1 MQNAR
6 AEYSGEFS
14 MSLDSDVI
22 VDRRRIRR
30 KLTFWRVTAAL
41 VAIAAV
47 AIVGVV
53 VTPGGRG
60 ALTTSGSIARVN
72 IEGLIRSDQ
81 ERVEA
86 LERLEN
92 SKAAAVVVHINS
104 PGGTTA
110 GSEQL
115 YDALVRLKAKKLLV
129 VVVEG
134 LAASGGY
141 ITAIAADH
149 IVAQQSSLVGS
160 IGVLFQYPNFTDL
173 MKTVGVKVEEVK
185 SSPLKAAPN
194 GFEPTSP
201 EARAALD
208 ALVKDSYA
216 WFRGLV
222 KERRGMDDA
231 LLEKVADGRVFT
243 GRQAVDLKLIDQ
255 LGDEKTA
262 IAWLVAQKNGKS
274 DLPVRDYK
282 LAPRFGCL
290 TFLRTA
296 ASITPDAL
304 GLSVIARHVEQ
315 AGVVQAVDR
324 LGLDGVLALWRPA
337 GAGWNALIGFP
348 SLPPALRVASQSRFR
363 PFVTRFRVAQISFS
377 VLTVQGIFT
386 EMDIPKSR
394 VPVSMIKSELVQR
407 IAEHNPHLYQRD
419 VENIVNAILDE
430 IVAALARGDRVEL
443 RGFGAFSVK
452 HRPARAGRNPRTGAH
467 VPVDQ
472 KSVPFFKTGKE
483 MRERLNREGGGPGAG
498 T

>member
-1 MQNAR
+1 LLTLRRQKR
-6 AEYSGEFS
+6 ADHFRRNS

-30 KLTFWRVTAAL
+30 KLTFWRVVAVI

-47 AIVGVV
+47 ATVGVIA
-53 VTPGGRG
+53 TPGGRG

-72 IEGLIRSDQ
+72 IDGVIRSDQ

-86 LERLEN
+86 LERLEK
-92 SKAAAVVVHINS
+92 SKAEAVILHINS

-115 YDALVRLKAKKLLV
+115 YDALVRLKAKKPLV

-149 IVAQQSSLVGS
+149 IIAKQTSLVGS
-160 IGVLFQYPNFTDL
+160 IGVLFQIPNVTEL
-173 MKTVGVKVEEVK
+173 MKTVGVKIEEVK

-243 GRQAVDLKLIDQ
+243 GRQAVELKLIDQ

-262 IAWLVAQKNGKS
+262 VAWLVSEKKIKS
-274 DLPVRDYK
+274 GLPVRDFK
-282 LAPRFGCL
+282 LTPRFSDL

-296 ASITPDAL
+296 ASIAFDAL
-304 GLSVIARHVEQ
+304 GLGGIARQIEQ
-315 AGVVQAVDR
+315 AGVDQF
-324 LGLDGVLALWRPA
+324 GLDGMLALWRPA
-337 GAGWNALIGFP
+337 GPN
-348 SLPPALRVASQSRFR
+348 
-363 PFVTRFRVAQISFS
+363 
-377 VLTVQGIFT
+377 
-386 EMDIPKSR
+386 
-394 VPVSMIKSELVQR
+394 
-407 IAEHNPHLYQRD
+407 
-419 VENIVNAILDE
+419 
-430 IVAALARGDRVEL
+430 
-443 RGFGAFSVK
+443 
-452 HRPARAGRNPRTGAH
+452 
-467 VPVDQ
+467 
-472 KSVPFFKTGKE
+472 
-483 MRERLNREGGGPGAG
+483 
-498 T
+498 

>member
-1 MQNAR
+1 
-6 AEYSGEFS
+6 

-30 KLTFWRVTAAL
+30 KLTFWRVFAAA
-41 VAIAAV
+41 VVIAAIAAV
-47 AIVGVV
+47 
-53 VTPGGRG
+53 G
-60 ALTTSGSIARVN
+60 ALTSGRSAFSTAGSIARVN

-81 ERVEA
+81 DRVEA
-86 LERLEN
+86 LERLEK
-92 SKAAAVVVHINS
+92 SSAAAVVVHINS

-115 YDALVRLKAKKLLV
+115 YDSLVRLKAKKPLV

-160 IGVLFQYPNFTDL
+160 IGVLFQFPNVSEL
-173 MKTVGVKVEEVK
+173 LKTIGVKVEEVK

-201 EARAALD
+201 EARDALD

-231 LLEKVADGRVFT
+231 QLEKVADGRVFT

-262 IAWLVAQKNGKS
+262 VAWLVQQKGVTK

-282 LAPRFGCL
+282 LTPRFGDL
-290 TFLRTA
+290 TFIKTA
-296 ASITPDAL
+296 ASITLDAL
-304 GLSVIARHVEQ
+304 GLGAIARHIEQ
-315 AGVVQAVDR
+315 AGAVQAVDR
-324 LGLDGVLALWRPA
+324 FGLDGMLALWQPA
-337 GAGWNALIGFP
+337 AGN
-348 SLPPALRVASQSRFR
+348 
-363 PFVTRFRVAQISFS
+363 
-377 VLTVQGIFT
+377 
-386 EMDIPKSR
+386 
-394 VPVSMIKSELVQR
+394 
-407 IAEHNPHLYQRD
+407 
-419 VENIVNAILDE
+419 
-430 IVAALARGDRVEL
+430 
-443 RGFGAFSVK
+443 
-452 HRPARAGRNPRTGAH
+452 
-467 VPVDQ
+467 
-472 KSVPFFKTGKE
+472 
-483 MRERLNREGGGPGAG
+483 
-498 T
+498 

>member
-1 MQNAR
+1 
-6 AEYSGEFS
+6 

-30 KLTFWRVTAAL
+30 KLTFWRVAAAV
-41 VAIAAV
+41 VAIAAIGAV
-47 AIVGVV
+47 GAIA
-53 VTPGGRG
+53 TGGRSS
-60 ALTTSGSIARVN
+60 LTGGGSIARIN

-81 ERVEA
+81 ERVAA
-86 LERLEN
+86 LERLEK
-92 SKAAAVVVHINS
+92 SKAAAVIVHINS

-115 YDALVRLKAKKLLV
+115 YDALVRLKAKKPLV

-160 IGVLFQYPNFTDL
+160 IGVLFQFPNFTEL
-173 MKTVGVKVEEVK
+173 LKTVGVKVEEVK

-255 LGDEKTA
+255 LGDEKAA
-262 IAWLVAQKNGKS
+262 IEWLVAEKKIKS
-274 DLPVRDYK
+274 DLPVRDFK
-282 LAPRFGCL
+282 LSPRFGDL
-290 TFLRTA
+290 TFLRAA
-296 ASITPDAL
+296 ASITLDVL
-304 GLSVIARHVEQ
+304 GLGSVARQIEQ
-315 AGVVQAVDR
+315 AGVAQAVDR
-324 LGLDGVLALWRPA
+324 LGLDGMLALWRPA
-337 GAGWNALIGFP
+337 GPN
-348 SLPPALRVASQSRFR
+348 
-363 PFVTRFRVAQISFS
+363 
-377 VLTVQGIFT
+377 
-386 EMDIPKSR
+386 
-394 VPVSMIKSELVQR
+394 
-407 IAEHNPHLYQRD
+407 
-419 VENIVNAILDE
+419 
-430 IVAALARGDRVEL
+430 
-443 RGFGAFSVK
+443 
-452 HRPARAGRNPRTGAH
+452 
-467 VPVDQ
+467 
-472 KSVPFFKTGKE
+472 
-483 MRERLNREGGGPGAG
+483 
-498 T
+498 

>member
-1 MQNAR
+1 
-6 AEYSGEFS
+6 
-14 MSLDSDVI
+14 MSLESDVI

-30 KLTFWRVTAAL
+30 KLTFWRVVAAL
-41 VAIAAV
+41 IAIAAV
-47 AIVGVV
+47 GTIGVIA
-53 VTPGGRG
+53 TPGGRG
-60 ALTTSGSIARVN
+60 AFTTSGSIARVN

-81 ERVEA
+81 DRVEA

-92 SKAAAVVVHINS
+92 SRAAAVVVHVNS

-115 YDALVRLKAKKLLV
+115 YDSLARLKAKKPLV

-160 IGVLFQYPNFTDL
+160 IGVLFQYPNFTEL
-173 MKTVGVKVEEVK
+173 LKTVGVKVEEVK

-222 KERRGMDDA
+222 KERRGMDDE
-231 LLEKVADGRVFT
+231 LLERVADGRVFT
-243 GRQAVDLKLIDQ
+243 GRQGLDLKLIDQ

-262 IAWLVAQKNGKS
+262 IAWLVEQKGVKK

-282 LAPRFGCL
+282 LSPRFGDL

-296 ASITPDAL
+296 ASITLDAL
-304 GLSVIARHVEQ
+304 GLSAIARQVEH
-315 AGVVQAVDR
+315 AGVAQAVDR
-324 LGLDGVLALWRPA
+324 FGLDGMLALWQPA
-337 GAGWNALIGFP
+337 GTN
-348 SLPPALRVASQSRFR
+348 
-363 PFVTRFRVAQISFS
+363 
-377 VLTVQGIFT
+377 
-386 EMDIPKSR
+386 
-394 VPVSMIKSELVQR
+394 
-407 IAEHNPHLYQRD
+407 
-419 VENIVNAILDE
+419 
-430 IVAALARGDRVEL
+430 
-443 RGFGAFSVK
+443 
-452 HRPARAGRNPRTGAH
+452 
-467 VPVDQ
+467 
-472 KSVPFFKTGKE
+472 
-483 MRERLNREGGGPGAG
+483 
-498 T
+498 

>member
-1 MQNAR
+1 
-6 AEYSGEFS
+6 

-30 KLTFWRVTAAL
+30 KLTFWRVVAAL
-41 VAIAAV
+41 IAIAAIV
-47 AIVGVV
+47 AVGAVAV
-53 VTPGGRG
+53 PGGRG
-60 ALTTSGSIARVN
+60 ALTASGSIARVN

-81 ERVEA
+81 QRVEA
-86 LERLEN
+86 LERLEK
-92 SKAAAVVVHINS
+92 SEAAAVVVHINS

-115 YDALVRLKAKKLLV
+115 YDSLVHLKAKKPLV

-160 IGVLFQYPNFTDL
+160 IGVLFQFPNFTEL
-173 MKTVGVKVEEVK
+173 LKTVGVKVEEVK

-194 GFEPTSP
+194 GYEPTSP

-231 LLEKVADGRVFT
+231 LLEKVSDGRVFT
-243 GRQAVDLKLIDQ
+243 GRQAVELKLIDQ

-262 IAWLVAQKNGKS
+262 IAWLVAQKGVKA

-282 LAPRFGCL
+282 LTPRFGDL

-296 ASITPDAL
+296 AAVTFDAL
-304 GLSVIARHVEQ
+304 GLSTIARQIDQTGLAQ
-315 AGVVQAVDR
+315 AADR
-324 LGLDGVLALWRPA
+324 LGLEGMLALWQPA
-337 GAGWNALIGFP
+337 GAN
-348 SLPPALRVASQSRFR
+348 
-363 PFVTRFRVAQISFS
+363 
-377 VLTVQGIFT
+377 
-386 EMDIPKSR
+386 
-394 VPVSMIKSELVQR
+394 
-407 IAEHNPHLYQRD
+407 
-419 VENIVNAILDE
+419 
-430 IVAALARGDRVEL
+430 
-443 RGFGAFSVK
+443 
-452 HRPARAGRNPRTGAH
+452 
-467 VPVDQ
+467 
-472 KSVPFFKTGKE
+472 
-483 MRERLNREGGGPGAG
+483 
-498 T
+498 